1 MTQFRA
7 FLIFI
12 MMFGAFSQTAYA
24 ALPDEVLADPILEAR
39 ARNLSKTLRC
49 VVCKNQSIDDSN
61 APLARDMRLLVRERL
76 VTGDSDSQVRDY
88 LVARYGNFILLRPP
102 LQPNTLL
109 LWLAP
114 AIFTLLGFIGFAIFM
129 RRSKAIQAEQIKPL
143 SPEEQTK
150 LAKIEQGQEK

>member
-1 MTQFRA
+1 MNQFRA
-7 FLIFI
+7 LLIFI
-12 MMFGAFSQTAYA
+12 MMAGLFGQPAYA
-24 ALPDEVLADPILEAR
+24 VLPDEVLADPILEAR
-39 ARNLSKTLRC
+39 ARNLSQTLRC

-76 VTGDSDSQVRDY
+76 VAGDSDIQVRGY

-114 AIFTLLGFIGFAIFM
+114 AIFTFFGFISFAVFM
-129 RRSKAIQAEQIKPL
+129 RRSKAIQAEQVKPL
-143 SPEEQTK
+143 SPEEQAK
-150 LAKIEQGQEK
+150 LAKIEQELEK

>member
-12 MMFGAFSQTAYA
+12 MMIGAFSQTAYA

-76 VTGDSDSQVRDY
+76 VAGDSDSQVRDY

-114 AIFTLLGFIGFAIFM
+114 AIFTIFGFIGFAIFM
-129 RRSKAIQAEQIKPL
+129 RRSKAIQAEQITPL